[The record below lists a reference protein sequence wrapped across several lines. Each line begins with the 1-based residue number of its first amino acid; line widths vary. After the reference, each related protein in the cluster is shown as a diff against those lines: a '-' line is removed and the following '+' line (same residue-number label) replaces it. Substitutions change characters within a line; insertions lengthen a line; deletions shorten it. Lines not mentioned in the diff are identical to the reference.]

1 MKQHGS
7 MKAISAPGMLI
18 LMLPAIAAIAGC
30 STTYTPQL
38 SVPPASM
45 DQSIDAAV
53 ELHPFVISEDVRT
66 GHSKYGVVAEDYKNP
81 PPSKMT
87 EAVTAEILN
96 EFTASRVFRR
106 ISMYDPNPDLILTGR
121 IEQFFV
127 HDRRKLWA
135 YVPFSRKVANFFGA
149 NTYMGSGEVH
159 ITMKLLNPSGE
170 QLNTYVGHA
179 KFEEDFTPNDETE
192 PGWKLNRAFSEAVK
206 QIREEML
213 ADPKLAKKRNAEPL
227 VHLGRHK
234 E

>member
-1 MKQHGS
+1 
-7 MKAISAPGMLI
+7 MLI
-18 LMLPAIAAIAGC
+18 LLFATIAAIAGC

-38 SVPPASM
+38 SLPPTSM

-53 ELHPFVISEDVRT
+53 ELHPLVISEDVRT
-66 GHSKYGVVAEDYKNP
+66 GHAKYGVVAEDYKNP
-81 PPSKMT
+81 PPSKMS

-106 ISMYDPNPDLILTGR
+106 ISTYDENPDLILTGR
-121 IEQFFV
+121 IERFFV
-127 HDRRKLWA
+127 HDRRKLWT
-135 YVPFSRKVANFFGA
+135 YVPFSRKVANLFGA

-192 PGWKLNRAFSEAVK
+192 PGWKLNRAFSEAVN

-213 ADPKLAKKRNAEPL
+213 KDPKLAKKRNAEPI
-227 VHLGRHK
+227 VHLGGDK

>member
-1 MKQHGS
+1 MKQYG
-7 MKAISAPGMLI
+7 MSASGWLV
-18 LMLPAIAAIAGC
+18 LMLAAIAAIAGGC

-38 SVPPASM
+38 SLPPASV

-53 ELHPFVISEDVRT
+53 ELHPLVVSEHIRT

-81 PPSKMT
+81 PPSKMS

-106 ISMYDPNPDLILTGR
+106 ISTYDPNPELVLTGR
-121 IEQFFV
+121 IDRFFE

-135 YVPFSRKVANFFGA
+135 YVPFSRTVANLFGL

-170 QLNTYVGHA
+170 QLSSYVGQA
-179 KFEEDFTPNDETE
+179 KFNEDFTPNDETE
-192 PGWKLNRAFSEAVK
+192 PGWRLNRAFSEAVK

-227 VHLGRHK
+227 VHLDRVK

>member
-1 MKQHGS
+1 MKQYGS
-7 MKAISAPGMLI
+7 TEAVSPPGMLI
-18 LMLPAIAAIAGC
+18 LMLAAAIAGC

-38 SVPPASM
+38 SLPPPSM
-45 DQSIDAAV
+45 DQSIDAAA
-53 ELHPFVISEDVRT
+53 ELHPLVISEDVRT
-66 GHSKYGVVAEDYKNP
+66 GHSKYGVVAEDYTNP
-81 PPSKMT
+81 PPSKMS

-106 ISMYDPNPDLILTGR
+106 ISTYDPNADLILTGR
-121 IEQFFV
+121 IERFFV

-159 ITMKLLNPSGE
+159 IIMKLLNPSGE

-192 PGWKLNRAFSEAVK
+192 PGWKLHRAFSEAVK

-213 ADPKLAKKRNAEPL
+213 ADRKLAKKRNAEPL
-227 VHLGRHK
+227 VHLDRDK